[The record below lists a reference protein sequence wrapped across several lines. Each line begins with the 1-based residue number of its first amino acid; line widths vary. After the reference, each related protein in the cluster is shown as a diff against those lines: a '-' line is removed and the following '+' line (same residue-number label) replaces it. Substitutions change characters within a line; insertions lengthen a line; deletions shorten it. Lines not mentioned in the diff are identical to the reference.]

1 MDIHNITA
9 IALLIMGGFVARAYI
24 PTLRSRMTP
33 PATALTWGF
42 FFFSLGSVGRSAY
55 WSLGRVL
62 MGDHW
67 LTLRDAL
74 GGLTINVAFDAFLIL
89 GFYCALRAR
98 LLALPEEDR
107 RTRNIFTCVT
117 YPEPF
122 RLSVLWRVKERDE
135 P

>member
-9 IALLIMGGFVARAYI
+9 IALLIMAGFVARAYI
-24 PTLRSRMTP
+24 PTLRSKLTP
-33 PATALTWGF
+33 PANALTWGF
-42 FFFSLGSVGRSAY
+42 FFFALGSVGRSAY
-55 WSLGRVL
+55 WSLARVFL
-62 MGDHW
+62 GDHW
-67 LTLRDAL
+67 PVVKAAL
-74 GGLTINVAFDAFLIL
+74 GDLNFNLVFDLFLIL